1 MKKMLSIFA
10 MLAIVAN
17 MSAQGVQ
24 KEAKPA
30 MNPGMEKGYLR
41 ANPQDLAPKFTE
53 EQKKQIADF
62 KLSRDKQLIQIN
74 NLLNEKK
81 AQLKTLQQAD
91 KPDMKKIN
99 AKIDEITDLQ
109 NQKMKLNATFK
120 NNVRSI
126 LTEEQRVKMDMMRE
140 HQGNNQGR
148 PMIQRQIQIRT
159 DMKPIMTGPGQNRHN
174 ASCPGCPGCK
184 ESSSCKDS
192 VKVIKVKM

>member
-1 MKKMLSIFA
+1 MKKMLSIFT

-30 MNPGMEKGYLR
+30 MKLGMEKGYLR

-53 EQKKQIADF
+53 EQKKQVADF

-74 NLLNEKK
+74 NLLNEKR

-126 LTEEQRVKMDMMRE
+126 LTEEQRVRMDMMRE
-140 HQGNNQGR
+140 HQRNNQGR
-148 PMIQRQIQIRT
+148 PQRQIQIRT
-159 DMKPIMTGPGQNRHN
+159 DMKPMMTGHGQNRHD
-174 ASCPGCPGCK
+174 ALCPGCPGCK
-184 ESSSCKDS
+184 ESSAYKDS